1 MCTCRNILASQWFYS
16 QAMMCVQQN
25 NVLKRNL
32 SDLKM
37 IIYGGIHYNIYM
49 VKKLKIET
57 RFMPTSIKWRKTLSF
72 SSPIWCIVSWGQHV
86 FHSDFWL
93 AYTCRTTMFKFV
105 QVVEIGILGKPCS
118 KRVFSFHF
126 FFFLSSTIFSYQPIR
141 TWY

>member
-1 MCTCRNILASQWFYS
+1 MCTCRNILASQGFYA

-72 SSPIWCIVSWGQHV
+72 SSPIWRIVS
-86 FHSDFWL
+86 
-93 AYTCRTTMFKFV
+93 
-105 QVVEIGILGKPCS
+105 
-118 KRVFSFHF
+118 
-126 FFFLSSTIFSYQPIR
+126 
-141 TWY
+141 